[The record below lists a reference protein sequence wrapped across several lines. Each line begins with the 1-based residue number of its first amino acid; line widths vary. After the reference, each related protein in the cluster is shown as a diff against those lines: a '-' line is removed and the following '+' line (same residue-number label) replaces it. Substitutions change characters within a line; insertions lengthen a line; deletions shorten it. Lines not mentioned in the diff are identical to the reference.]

1 MSMRKGYWIA
11 LVEVANPEG
20 YKDYIAGNKAVFDKY
35 GARFL
40 VRNGEKEVVEG
51 TFRSRVVV
59 IEFES
64 YARALECYR
73 SPEYQQVKGLRT
85 PHSQGDVVVI
95 EGYEDSAAD
104 LRL

>member
-1 MSMRKGYWIA
+1 MRKGYWVA
-11 LVEVANPEG
+11 MVDVANPEG
-20 YKDYIAGNKAVFDKY
+20 YKEYITGNKTVFDKF

-40 VRNGEKEVVEG
+40 VRNGEKEAVEG
-51 TFRSRVVV
+51 TPRSRVVV

-64 YARALECYR
+64 YATAMECYK
-73 SPEYQQVKGLRT
+73 SPEYQQVMALRT
-85 PHSQGDVVVI
+85 PHSQADIVVI